1 MKIALINESSQVS
14 KNRLIFETLKETVEP
29 LGHEAFNYGMSEDD
43 PDYVISYV
51 EAGLLAAILLNSQTA
66 DFVITGCGTGRA
78 PVWPPISIRMCTVAM

>member
-43 PDYVISYV
+43 PDY
-51 EAGLLAAILLNSQTA
+51 AIKRQTLSSQGA
-66 DFVITGCGTGRA
+66 ERGRA